1 VRARILIVEDSQLV
15 TEAFSILF
23 TEAGYDVDVAGTVA
37 AAIEQGASQP
47 VDLMLL
53 DLSLPDGN
61 GLEILEAL
69 RQQDSL
75 PRATV
80 AMTGD
85 NDSGT
90 RRDCLQA
97 GCAEVL
103 LKPVPIGDL
112 LRRIERLL
120 A

>member
-1 VRARILIVEDSQLV
+1 MRARILIVEDSQLV

-23 TEAGYDVDVAGTVA
+23 TEAGYDVDVAATVA
-37 AAIEQGASQP
+37 EAIEQGISKP

-53 DLSLPDGN
+53 DLRLPDGG
-61 GLEILEAL
+61 GLDILDAL
-69 RQQDSL
+69 REQDRL
-75 PRATV
+75 PRTTV

-90 RRDCLQA
+90 RRKCLEA

-103 LKPVPIGDL
+103 LKPVPIGEL
-112 LRRIERLL
+112 LRRIQRLL

>member
-23 TEAGYDVDVAGTVA
+23 TEAGYDVKVAGTVA
-37 AAIEQGASQP
+37 EAIETGTSEP

-61 GLEILEAL
+61 GLEILDVL
-69 RQQDSL
+69 RNQDSL

-80 AMTGD
+80 AMTGN
-85 NDSGT
+85 NDPST
-90 RRDCLQA
+90 RRQCLEA

-103 LKPVPIGDL
+103 LKPVPIGEL

>member
-23 TEAGYDVDVAGTVA
+23 TEAGYDVGSAATVA
-37 AAIEQGASQP
+37 EGIERAGAEP
-47 VDLMLL
+47 VDIMLL
-53 DLSLPDGN
+53 DLSLPDGD

-69 RQQDSL
+69 GKQGTL
-75 PRATV
+75 PRVTL

-85 NDSGT
+85 NDQA
-90 RRDCLQA
+90 RRRKCLEA
-97 GCAEVL
+97 GCADVM
-103 LKPVPIGDL
+103 LKPVPIGEL
-112 LRRIERLL
+112 LRRIKHHL

>member
-23 TEAGYDVDVAGTVA
+23 TEAGYDVDIAATVA
-37 AAIEQGASQP
+37 EAIERGTSEP

-53 DLSLPDGN
+53 DLSLPDGG

-69 RQQDSL
+69 RKQDSL
-75 PRATV
+75 PRKTV

-85 NDSGT
+85 NDSRT
-90 RRDCLQA
+90 RRKCLEA
-97 GCAEVL
+97 GCADVV
-103 LKPVPIGDL
+103 LKPVPIGEL